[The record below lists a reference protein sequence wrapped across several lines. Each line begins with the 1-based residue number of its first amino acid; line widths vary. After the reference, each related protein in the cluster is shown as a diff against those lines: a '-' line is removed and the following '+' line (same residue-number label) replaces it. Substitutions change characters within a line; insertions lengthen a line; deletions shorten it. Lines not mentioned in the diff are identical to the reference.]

1 MADGTQERFNVSKAN
16 DFNKWYETILP
27 VAGIMDKRYPVK
39 GMPIFTTYGYH
50 VHCRIMEILEKE
62 WAKQKIDK
70 VQFPILIPK
79 TFLER
84 ETKHLAGF
92 SPEVFW
98 VTKGGDKDL
107 EAPAALRPTSETA
120 MYSMFSEW
128 VRSFRDLPLKIHQ
141 TCTVYRYE
149 TKVRCCLFVSFFFC
163 FFLERSFWSP
173 TAHGDLGFCAVMH
186 NKCSKNSV

>member
-1 MADGTQERFNVSKAN
+1 MAEGNKETFNVDKTAQ
-16 DFNKWYETILP
+16 FPQWYDQIL
-27 VAGIMDKRYPVK
+27 VAADVMDKRYPVK

-50 VHCRIMEILEKE
+50 MHCQIMEILEQE

-79 TFLER
+79 EFFEK
-84 ETKHLAGF
+84 EADHVAGF
-92 SPEVFW
+92 TPEVFW
-98 VTKGGDKDL
+98 VTKGGEKDL

-120 MYSMFSEW
+120 MYSMFSIW

-149 TKVRCCLFVSFFFC
+149 TKVCHPYCISLHFYRF
-163 FFLERSFWSP
+163 P
-173 TAHGDLGFCAVMH
+173 DGCA
-186 NKCSKNSV
+186 SVFPRL